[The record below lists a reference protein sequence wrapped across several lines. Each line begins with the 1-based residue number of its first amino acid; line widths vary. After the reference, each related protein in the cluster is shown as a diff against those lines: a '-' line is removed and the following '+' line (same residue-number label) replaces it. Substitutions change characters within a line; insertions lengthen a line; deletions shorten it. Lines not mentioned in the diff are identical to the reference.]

1 MGEGFGVPT
10 FGRGLPS
17 GRLPHRQEEAV
28 LVRCGP
34 EQGNALAG
42 DLDEEG
48 GRVVAEVDA
57 EGTGCELVEPRGVAE
72 QALCEIVRWGQG
84 EAAWLRFGL

>member
-1 MGEGFGVPT
+1 M
-10 FGRGLPS
+10 
-17 GRLPHRQEEAV
+17 
-28 LVRCGP
+28 LVWRGP
-34 EQGNALAG
+34 EQGDTPAG

-57 EGTGCELVEPRGVAE
+57 EGTGCELVEPREVAE